1 MTDNVIKFFPADAY
15 KDPDAVLEQAIGEF
29 SDVLIIGWNKDG
41 HMDVRATKGL
51 EDGGDM
57 LWLIE
62 KFKFNMLAGAY
73 QTDDD

>member
-1 MTDNVIKFFPADAY
+1 MSDNVIKFYPADAY

-51 EDGGDM
+51 DDGGDM

-73 QTDDD
+73 QGDDD